1 VFPRIIDTKYLATY
15 AEGDLNAS
23 PNLEDIAESL
33 SDQPLPH
40 IVTHADHPK
49 YQDTKA
55 FHEAGYDSLL
65 TATIMIK
72 LAAKLG
78 VERNVSIPIPIRVVD
93 HSSSD
98 DSFKSAKS
106 NLDVSDFVR
115 DGREK
120 VDHPVPL
127 PPVEQP
133 VQNQP
138 KIVQKQ
144 TKKKKLNK
152 KQREQAKK
160 AAKREAQRKFQTKNI
175 FDTLRGE
182 SSGSSTEEEV
192 EEEEEESAPQP
203 SMNGESGI
211 NGDGAGWDEPVKP
224 ARTWENDV
232 FQDKSKWVK
241 IEQMERQPMELIPGF
256 DHSSFWSEFGN
267 TLRVFGTEEAVLRIA
282 DWKS

>member
-1 VFPRIIDTKYLATY
+1 VFPRIVDTKYLATH

-78 VERNVSIPIPIRVVD
+78 VERNVSIPTRVAD
-93 HSSSD
+93 RSSD
-98 DSFKSAKS
+98 EESFKSAKS
-106 NLDVSDFVR
+106 SLDVSDFVR

-133 VQNQP
+133 VQNQQ
-138 KIVQKQ
+138 KTAQKQ
-144 TKKKKLNK
+144 PKTTQNQPKKKLNK
-152 KQREQAKK
+152 KQREE
-160 AAKREAQRKFQTKNI
+160 AKREEAQQRKFQTQNI

-182 SSGSSTEEEV
+182 SSSSSTEEE
-192 EEEEEESAPQP
+192 EEEEKTAPVP
-203 SMNGESGI
+203 GM
-211 NGDGAGWDEPVKP
+211 NGDGTGWDKPVEST
-224 ARTWENDV
+224 RTWEGDV
-232 FQDKSKWVK
+232 FIQDKTEWVK
-241 IEQMERQPMELIPGF
+241 IDQMQREPMELIPSF
-256 DHSSFWSEFGN
+256 DDSTFWSEFGN

-282 DWKS
+282 DWKG